1 MHNFLINTGPGIGDM
16 LQKLPMARALKEE
29 YPDANIDF
37 IMAGNASNWKTNM
50 QVLECQHY
58 VRHLY
63 WYNSGEKLHD
73 LKLLLRLRMNHYDYG
88 FVRDGG
94 MTLDNAVPSFWIF
107 RIMRWGG
114 CKKLVGF
121 MKDYVDVYADVPD
134 RTHYLERD
142 RLTLKA
148 IGINRTMKADNID
161 VSLTDRSI
169 LDSFQTDR
177 KIIALSVGTNSYK
190 WTENGI
196 TTVYDVKSWAY
207 AKWIMLAEEL
217 VKHGYYV
224 ILMGGRKESDELKER
239 GIKIPESEHI
249 MNFIGKST
257 LKQSLALLSRS
268 SLAVGAEGGMMH
280 CASGLGRR
288 TLTIMGG
295 SDYLQWTPANGD
307 IVNLYLE
314 CSPCYSTRRAAEC
327 KYHRCLE
334 DITVEMVLEKILSMN
349 V

>member
-1 MHNFLINTGPGIGDM
+1 MNFLIHTGPGIGDM

-37 IMAGNASNWKTNM
+37 IMTASESNWKINT

-58 VRHLY
+58 VRHLF
-63 WYNSGEKLHD
+63 WYNSGEKFHC

-94 MTLDNAVPSFWIF
+94 VAVDNAVPSFWIF

-114 CKKLVGF
+114 CRKLAGF
-121 MKDYVDVYADVPD
+121 VKDYVDVYADIPD

-142 RLTLKA
+142 RLTLNA

-161 VSLTDRSI
+161 VSLTDQSI
-169 LDSFQTDR
+169 LASLHTER
-177 KIIALSVGTNSYK
+177 KIIVLSVGTNSYK
-190 WTENGI
+190 WTENGK
-196 TTVYDVKSWAY
+196 TVIYDVKSWAY
-207 AKWIMLAEEL
+207 DKWMMLASEL
-217 VKHGYYV
+217 VNSGYDV
-224 ILMGGRKESDELKER
+224 ILMGGRKEADEIQER

-249 MNFIGKST
+249 MNFIGKTT

-280 CASGLGRR
+280 CAAGLGRR

-295 SDYLQWTPANGD
+295 SDYKQWTPANGD
-307 IVNLYLE
+307 IVNLNLE

-334 DITVEMVLEKILSMN
+334 DITVDMVLKKILSMKI
-349 V
+349 